1 MELRKL
7 LMNEVDAA
15 ALRRMSNPSPPS
27 SAPLKKQVSV
37 RPSQDA
43 VAATSHADDNE
54 MDQCWDSESED
65 SPMNS
70 GPLDLNSLAVYVA
83 NQTTID
89 GTLEAIRAL
98 RGQETRINSVNFPSE
113 AEKDKYQ
120 HFLRELMEEATRKST
135 PASQGAKKQRTT
147 NDAIESSTNR
157 FNNLSVDEREEYISD
172 DEDVTTPPPKKQYAP
187 PITIDNIQNSTT
199 LLKKLK
205 NLTQL
210 NLTGKLIGSSLRV
223 YPQTAAAYHQ
233 IRSFI
238 SQENLQHYT
247 YQLPED
253 KMIRAVIRG
262 MPIDTPV
269 QEILQDLDELNI
281 HAEEC
286 HIMTNKRNDT
296 PMPLFLVTLKK
307 TDENKEIFNLTEID
321 FNAKHRSWNNG
332 QPNPTGTKIYNLT
345 QSSDLDIL
353 VPNEPTR
360 IPPNA
365 RSRPA
370 TIDFAITKGL
380 SNTAIWTEPLL
391 SSDHNPIFVTI
402 QLQHH
407 SKPRSTKLFTNWFKF
422 QSILDSS
429 IEGNPKISKTDEINS
444 SIAQFTENITQ
455 AINQSSKN
463 RALRIIAS
471 APVCIP
477 RRVLHDDLR
486 IPSIPNQIRKN
497 SVNFQKSVRLHSNPS
512 IQQQTDPGPSTTY
525 RFPHLATQCPSLFPD

>member
-1 MELRKL
+1 
-7 LMNEVDAA
+7 MNEVDAA

-27 SAPLKKQVSV
+27 SAPPKKQVSV

-307 TDENKEIFNLTEID
+307 TDENKEIFNLTEICSLKIEVE
-321 FNAKHRSWNNG
+321 ALRKKIGPAQCHRCQGFFHNSRYCTRNPKCVKCGKNHLTKDCTKPKEVAPTCCHCNG
-332 QPNPTGTKIYNLT
+332 AHTSNYLQCPMNHLNRPSKAEKMKSQTEERIRLKTILKEKRQPLRINRPVIHTTPTSYAQAAATKVIPTTQGIPESSTPTQAPLSNLQDPLDTFDQLKNPQVIEMF
-345 QSSDLDIL
+345 DIL
-353 VPNEPTR
+353 QNFIAISTS
-360 IPPNA
+360 NKS
-365 RSRPA
+365 RSQKLKEIMA
-370 TIDFAITKGL
+370 
-380 SNTAIWTEPLL
+380 LL
-391 SSDHNPIFVTI
+391 KEEYNV
-402 QLQHH
+402 
-407 SKPRSTKLFTNWFKF
+407 
-422 QSILDSS
+422 
-429 IEGNPKISKTDEINS
+429 
-444 SIAQFTENITQ
+444 
-455 AINQSSKN
+455 
-463 RALRIIAS
+463 
-471 APVCIP
+471 
-477 RRVLHDDLR
+477 
-486 IPSIPNQIRKN
+486 
-497 SVNFQKSVRLHSNPS
+497 
-512 IQQQTDPGPSTTY
+512 
-525 RFPHLATQCPSLFPD
+525 